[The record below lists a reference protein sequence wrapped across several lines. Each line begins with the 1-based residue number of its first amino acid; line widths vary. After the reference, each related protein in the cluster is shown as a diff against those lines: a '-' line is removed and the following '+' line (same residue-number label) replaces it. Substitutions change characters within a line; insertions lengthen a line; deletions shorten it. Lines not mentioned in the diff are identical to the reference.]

1 MNRQEISDALFRSV
15 EKWQRNASCTDIAEA
30 QTGYLTCP
38 LCALFYNRE
47 CKGCPVA
54 LHTGQPMCRG
64 TTYLE
69 AADAKDLVMAGLAP
83 LSDFHSPAR
92 QYADLLERLWRA
104 S

>member
-1 MNRQEISDALFRSV
+1 MNRHVISDALFQSV
-15 EKWQRNASCTDIAEA
+15 EKWQRNASCTRIEETK
-30 QTGYLTCP
+30 TGWMTCP
-38 LCALFYNRE
+38 LCAIFYERE

-54 LHTGQPMCRG
+54 QHTGQVLCRG

-69 AADAKDLVMAGLAP
+69 AADAKDLVIAGLAP
-83 LSDFHSPAR
+83 LSDFHAPAK